1 MSVKARRRRF
11 LTTTYATTN
20 RTIEPKTPPT
30 ISPALFAGDEEA
42 NDLSIEKTK
51 KTKKQNKTKR
61 KKKEKKIDFI

>member
-11 LTTTYATTN
+11 LTTTYATIN

-51 KTKKQNKTKR
+51 KQNKIKQKEKR
-61 KKKEKKIDFI
+61 KEKKIDFI